1 MPVVLD
7 KMKLPM
13 RTLTRSLLLTS
24 CLTSGLFASAQ
35 TVVNISGTVTPC
47 GGATYPVHI
56 QSNTVPPLDTTIYTG
71 SNCAYAFTFF
81 PVETQGTVTISTSC
95 DGGISWTMA
104 VGAWQ
109 PFLGDINVN
118 LTCDTSAPPAND
130 GCQAGTLIPVGTTC
144 NPIPGTF
151 ANATQ
156 TFPAIN
162 CAGFVST
169 YALDVWY
176 WFVATGTTTTVQATG
191 DGNLDIVLEVY
202 SDSCD
207 MNSTID
213 CSDDTQEGGVEEV
226 TLATQPGQA
235 YYYRLYEWT
244 PAIPAS
250 ASTFTTCVTGN
261 NSLFDCEGTPNGNAQ
276 PGTPCDDGDPNT
288 VNDLWSPSCVCT
300 GTAIPPCNACFT
312 VSSPQPWVLEF
323 TNCTNGGSAPYAY
336 VWTFSDGSTSM
347 MGDPTWTLVTPGEYI
362 ACLTITDAN
371 GCTSTTCDSVLID
384 SNGNIDPGFVPCTA
398 CVDAVPATNGPSG
411 PAIPWT
417 VFANN
422 CSTGGPSQYSYD
434 IAWGD
439 GVNNGANPHVYSAP
453 GTYTICITMTSTNGC
468 TSVACDNVTID
479 ASGTVDPASTNC
491 NAAFWVIQAYTLDS
505 LNPGTAI
512 PIPNELWV
520 YNLSTS
526 GNMTA
531 NLVLTTTMGST
542 AATLTSGCSPGLV
555 GASVSGPNIPGG
567 TTITAVSCPTV
578 TLSQPAISTGIVTHT
593 FTGGTGGS
601 YQFEWSWG
609 DGTPNS
615 TDAYPTHFYA
625 NGGPYNLCLTIVDG
639 AGCTDTVCDSV
650 SVDENGIYSG
660 MITEENYARSGFTI
674 RIVNPTNPTGIAERP
689 TFEDARLWPNPVEEL
704 LNLTFNTTLRGSVP
718 VNIIDL
724 NGRVVKTLNTALTS
738 GTNNLGISMNDLSE
752 GMYLLRMGDNENAM
766 SFRFVKR

>member
-130 GCQAGTLIPVGTTC
+130 GCQAGTLIPVGATC

-479 ASGTVDPASTNC
+479 ANGAVDPAPTNC
-491 NAAFWVIQAYTLDS
+491 NAAFWVLQAYTVDS
-505 LNPGTAI
+505 LNPGTVT

-520 YNLSTS
+520 WNLSS
-526 GNMTA
+526 G
-531 NLVLTTTMGST
+531 GS
-542 AATLTSGCSPGLV
+542 
-555 GASVSGPNIPGG
+555 
-567 TTITAVSCPTV
+567 
-578 TLSQPAISTGIVTHT
+578 
-593 FTGGTGGS
+593 GS
-601 YQFEWSWG
+601 YQFVWNWG
-609 DGTPNS
+609 DNTPDSN
-615 TDAYPTHFYA
+615 DPFPTHFYA
-625 NGGPYNLCLTIVDG
+625 NGGPYSLCLTLLDTN
-639 AGCTDTVCDSV
+639 GCSDTACDSV
-650 SVDENGIYSG
+650 SVDENGFYSG
-660 MITEENYARSGFTI
+660 MIVEENYARSGFTI
-674 RIVNPTNPTGIAERP
+674 RVLSQAPTSIAERP
-689 TFEDARLWPNPVEEL
+689 SFEDVRLWPNPVDEL
-704 LNLTFNTTLRGSVP
+704 INLTFSTTLRGTVP
-718 VNIIDL
+718 VHILDL
-724 NGRVVKTLNTALTS
+724 NGRLVHASNAMLTS
-738 GTNNLGISMNDLSE
+738 GPNNLGIPVSELAE
-752 GMYLLRMGDNENAM
+752 GMYLLRVGETEHAM